1 MSTWTSLELTLDTS
15 ALPEN
20 SEAALR
26 DRWETHSGPPAPYPV
41 TVQVADFP
49 DLTAPERTVIVS
61 NATTALRTTKDQVQ
75 IGPALLH
82 LTPGHATLTLRTPEL
97 SELTALLLFS
107 ELHRARG
114 WLPLHATTAA
124 RNGRAVSISGPSGA
138 GKSTAALRLAGLGY
152 TILAEDQT
160 WLHPTTRRVHGLDR
174 WLRAY
179 PDSLERFAPELL
191 SKSQGT
197 DVYGKHLVPLSR
209 TQEAAKLNALLFLGQ
224 HTEIPAAQAARL
236 LWEAGGLP
244 LTNTSQQAT
253 AYAIS
258 HVIRQMDIRGTDREG
273 LLKDVKK
280 SLEVLGR
287 ATSA

>member
-1 MSTWTSLELTLDTS
+1 MSTWTSLDLTLDTS

-26 DRWETHSGPPAPYPV
+26 DRWQTHSGTPAPYPV

-49 DLTAPERTVIVS
+49 DLTAPERTVTVS
-61 NATTALRTTKDQVQ
+61 NATTALHTTKDQVQ

-82 LTPGHATLTLRTPEL
+82 LTPDHATLTLRIPEL
-97 SELTALLLFS
+97 PELTALLLFS

-114 WLPLHATTAA
+114 WLPLHASTAA
-124 RNGRAVSISGPSGA
+124 LNGRAVSITGPSGA

-160 WLHPTTRRVHGLDR
+160 WLHPETRRVHGLDR

-179 PDSLERFAPELL
+179 PDSLERFAPHLL
-191 SKSQGT
+191 AESQGT
-197 DVYGKHLVPLSR
+197 DVYGKHLLCLGR
-209 TQEAAKLNALLFLGQ
+209 TREAATLEALLFLGQ
-224 HTEIPAAQAARL
+224 PADIPAAQATRL

-244 LTNTSQQAT
+244 LTPTSQQAT
-253 AYAIS
+253 AHAIGQ
-258 HVIRQMDIRGTDREG
+258 VIRHMHMRGADREE
-273 LLKDVKK
+273 LLGEVQRRLAAAADK
-280 SLEVLGR
+280 S
-287 ATSA
+287 S

>member
-1 MSTWTSLELTLDTS
+1 VSTWTSLDLTLDTS

-26 DRWETHSGPPAPYPV
+26 DRWQTVPNTFPSYPV

-49 DLTAPERTVIVS
+49 DLTSPERTVTVS

-82 LTPGHATLTLRTPEL
+82 LTPDHATLTLRTPEL
-97 SELTALLLFS
+97 SELTALLLLS

-114 WLPLHATTAA
+114 WLPLHASTAA
-124 RNGRAVSISGPSGA
+124 LNGRAVSITGPSGA

-152 TILAEDQT
+152 AILAEDQT
-160 WLHPTTRRVHGLDR
+160 WLHPETRRVHGLDR

-179 PDSLERFAPELL
+179 PDSLERFAPQLL
-191 SKSQGT
+191 PQSQGT
-197 DVYGKHLVPLSR
+197 DVYGKHLLPLSGTR
-209 TQEAAKLNALLFLGQ
+209 EAATLEALLLLGQ
-224 HTEIPAAQAARL
+224 PTEIPAAQSTRL

-244 LTNTSQQAT
+244 LTPTSQQAT
-253 AYAIS
+253 ARALGEM
-258 HVIRQMDIRGTDREG
+258 IRAKNIQGTEREG
-273 LLKDVKK
+273 AIA
-280 SLEVLGR
+280 EVQQRLGH
-287 ATSA
+287 TQT